1 MSVDQ
6 SLEALKE
13 RIALEVRA
21 LHPTLI
27 EISHT
32 LHANPEIRF
41 EERLAAERLTAELD
55 EHGFNVERGTA
66 GLETAFVATYGSGEP
81 VVGILAEYDALPKI
95 GHACG
100 HNLIATWAIGAG
112 IALRRALPDGFG
124 TLKVIGTPAEEG
136 GGGKVLM
143 AEAGVF
149 NGLSAAM
156 MMHPRDTTY
165 LDRGSLAINR
175 FQVEFFGKSAH
186 ASSAPERGISALD
199 AVLQVFFSINQ
210 LRQMFKPH
218 TRVHGVITHGG
229 DAPNVIPDYAAG
241 DFLLR
246 SADQTYLDE
255 LTARFLGIVEGAAL
269 ATGATSKV
277 TQGVSYKQRVSNTA
291 LVQAFGANLDALG
304 IDHEIPAADAGVGS
318 SDIGDVSQLVPTI
331 HPYLQICERGIGNHT
346 PEFADAAAG
355 PLADELLAA
364 GATALAWTAA
374 DVLVQPELREQL
386 QASFRAQLGREPA

>member
-1 MSVDQ
+1 M
-6 SLEALKE
+6 LL
-13 RIALEVRA
+13 
-21 LHPTLI
+21 
-27 EISHT
+27 
-32 LHANPEIRF
+32 
-41 EERLAAERLTAELD
+41 
-55 EHGFNVERGTA
+55 
-66 GLETAFVATYGSGEP
+66 
-81 VVGILAEYDALPKI
+81 
-95 GHACG
+95 
-100 HNLIATWAIGAG
+100 
-112 IALRRALPDGFG
+112 
-124 TLKVIGTPAEEG
+124 
-136 GGGKVLM
+136 
-143 AEAGVF
+143 
-149 NGLSAAM
+149 
-156 MMHPRDTTY
+156 HPRDTTY

-229 DAPNVIPDYAAG
+229 DAPNVIPDYAAA

-255 LTARFLGIVEGAAL
+255 LTARFLNIVEGAAL
-269 ATGATSKV
+269 ATGATSQV
-277 TQGVSYKQRVSNTA
+277 TRGVSYKQRVSNTT
-291 LVQAFGANLDALG
+291 LVQTFGTNLEELG
-304 IDHEIPAADAGVGS
+304 IDYETPPADAGVGS

-386 QASFRAQLGREPA
+386 RVSFREQLGREPA